1 MGVGENVL
9 HRLVERGEGAEAGE
23 DLPGTGQFISVE
35 NKTVYQTGYQI
46 WYLVLEFIY
55 KKILLLNC

>member
-1 MGVGENVL
+1 MTLVLESSVHLSTQSKIYPLGVGENVL

-35 NKTVYQTGYQI
+35 NKTVYQTGY
-46 WYLVLEFIY
+46 
-55 KKILLLNC
+55 